1 MSSINKEEMSLQ
13 DFAYIIKSWWKYF
26 LLQWKWIFIAGV
38 LSALTGILYASLQKP
53 VYTAEL
59 TFAAENDNASSFGSY
74 AGLAAQFGV
83 DLSSGSGSIFEGD
96 NLIELLKSRL
106 LVEKTLLF
114 PIIINQ
120 KKELLINYFIKANS
134 LDKKWKKDL
143 VLSKVIFQDNQQPGY
158 RPRDSV
164 LKEIT
169 TNIIDK
175 SLTIDKV
182 DKNLSIVSVKM
193 KSSDELFA
201 KLFAE
206 QLANNAIAYYID
218 YKLKKSRQ
226 NVQILQRQVDSI
238 RSLLTGGIASVAEAN
253 DLNVNPLRQVVRVG
267 VQKKQVDVQVN
278 SQIYGELLKQLEIS
292 KITLRKETPLIQLID
307 TPQLPLDKKKLGR
320 LAAAIIFGFVGT
332 IIILTFFALKRLFGK
347 KSSAYL
353 QLSKI

>member
-1 MSSINKEEMSLQ
+1 MSSSNKEEISVQ

-38 LSALTGILYASLQKP
+38 LFALTGILYASFQKP

-106 LVEKTLLF
+106 LIEKTLLF
-114 PIIINQ
+114 PITINQ
-120 KKELLINYFIKANS
+120 KKDLLINYFIKVNS
-134 LDKKWKKDL
+134 IDKKWKKDL
-143 VLSKVIFQDNQQPGY
+143 VLSKVIFQENQQPGY

-169 TNIIDK
+169 ADIINK
-175 SLTIDKV
+175 SLTIDRA

-193 KSSDELFA
+193 KSNDELFA
-201 KLFAE
+201 KLFVE
-206 QLANNAIAYYID
+206 QLANNAISYYID

-238 RSLLTGGIASVAEAN
+238 KSLLTGGIASVALAS

-307 TPQLPLDKKKLGR
+307 TPQLPLDKKKIGR
-320 LAAAIIFGFVGT
+320 FTAATVFGLAGT
-332 IIILTFFALKRLFGK
+332 LLILTFFALKRLFRTK
-347 KSSAYL
+347 FQKY
-353 QLSKI
+353 